1 MVGGQRLTFD
11 AGGLDKGVLAMQD
24 RQTDT
29 AWAQGDGS
37 ALAGGPL
44 EGERLGFVP
53 MPLMTWSEWQ
63 AAYPNTEVL
72 DLRTPYEQG
81 YRQIRT
87 GLLTSRSLVIG
98 VETEAGSAAF
108 PLVVLERVGGVV
120 NVEVGGVPVVVFYNV
135 ASGTGFAFARTVNGQ
150 TLDFTGEVG
159 PDIFPLVDDETGS
172 TWDIVGRAVEGPLAG
187 ASLGSVPSFISEWY
201 GWVGYHPET
210 AVYLGGEGEG

>member
-1 MVGGQRLTFD
+1 M
-11 AGGLDKGVLAMQD
+11 GGLAKGILAMQD

-63 AAYPNTEVL
+63 AAYPHTEVL

-87 GLLTSRSLVIG
+87 GLLISRSLVIG
-98 VETEAGSAAF
+98 VETEAGSGAF

-120 NVEVGGVPVVVFYNV
+120 NVEVGGVPVMVFYNI

-150 TLDFTGEVG
+150 TLDFTGEGG

-172 TWDIVGRAVEGPLAG
+172 MWDLAHVTGGSSSGSGAAVAAGLRPSAGSRASSQPTGGSAG
-187 ASLGSVPSFISEWY
+187 
-201 GWVGYHPET
+201 T
-210 AVYLGGEGEG
+210 AYCR